1 MIEIDPEGNE
11 VRALFAAVDFAGKM
25 VLEIGCGDGRLT
37 FKYARTPQRVV
48 GIEPGASLLTS
59 AQADCP
65 IALRPHVCFAQAT
78 AMTLPFRS
86 DTFDVVL
93 LAKSL

>member
-11 VRALFAAVDFAGKM
+11 VRELFSAVDFAGKT

-37 FKYARTPQRVV
+37 FKYARTPLRVV
-48 GIEPGASLLTS
+48 GIEPGASPLTS
-59 AQADCP
+59 AQSNCP
-65 IALRPHVCFAQAT
+65 IALRPNVCFAQAT
-78 AMTLPFRS
+78 AMKLPFGS